1 MAMLHLDNKAAI
13 PESFWGAALLAICC
27 CQLHGPFGVCSSST
41 RRTLRH
47 TASWQLQSD
56 LLQSFLLM
64 LLLLLLLLWQQL
76 HTDASSL
83 SELVVCKLD
92 VAFCQCIYGVISS
105 LQELVQNQCSDRGLT

>member
-1 MAMLHLDNKAAI
+1 
-13 PESFWGAALLAICC
+13 
-27 CQLHGPFGVCSSST
+27 
-41 RRTLRH
+41 
-47 TASWQLQSD
+47 
-56 LLQSFLLM
+56 M

-105 LQELVQNQCSDRGLT
+105 LQNWLEVSVITGD

>member
-13 PESFWGAALLAICC
+13 ADSVWGAALLATCC
-27 CQLHGPFGVCSSST
+27 CHLHSPFGVCSSST

-64 LLLLLLLLWQQL
+64 LLLLLLLLRQQL
-76 HTDASSL
+76 HTNASSL

-105 LQELVQNQCSDRGLT
+105 LQNCCNVSVATGG